1 MDVKEADRWFRDRAE
16 TALPDAGR
24 FDAEH
29 AALVFAGFDV
39 DGLEILQFISDLAWD
54 GLRLTK
60 CRVADASSTAEVEEE
75 LLAMARTMMF
85 RAFSLGLVIGRE

>member
-29 AALVFAGFDV
+29 AALVFAGLDV
-39 DGLEILQFISDLAWD
+39 DGPEVLQFISDLALDALW
-54 GLRLTK
+54 RTK
-60 CRVADASSTAEVEEE
+60 RRVADASSAVEVEAE
-75 LLAMARTMMF
+75 LLAMARTLMF
-85 RAFSLGLVIGRE
+85 RSFAIGLVIGRE